1 MLQFRNDQDLIAE
14 TIAIVLRWYLD
25 VGCSEYTRDVDPVA
39 RDGQS
44 IPKRRFTALVVL
56 ERNQRDD
63 RKPVILARPTDVLG
77 TGGHRQVVAVAVY
90 LQVSVDDFDTL
101 EAMLGSRLNLLVQGV
116 GGMQPQGRSANGQP
130 I

>member
-1 MLQFRNDQDLIAE
+1 M
-14 TIAIVLRWYLD
+14 
-25 VGCSEYTRDVDPVA
+25 
-39 RDGQS
+39 
-44 IPKRRFTALVVL
+44 
-56 ERNQRDD
+56 
-63 RKPVILARPTDVLG
+63 ILARPTDVLG